1 MVDDQHSE
9 SWLAFIM
16 FMLLCSCTV
25 LVGIE
30 STRPSGSIEYQVY
43 LRNYALPPSISL

>member
-9 SWLAFIM
+9 SWLAFIL

-25 LVGIE
+25 LVDIE
-30 STRPSGSIEYQVY
+30 SRRLSESTEYQVY
-43 LRNYALPPSISL
+43 LRNYALLPSISL